1 MERERENRES
11 TVRNKSK
18 AFAATWPLKCPFF
31 FPFFFCCFSDTHRH
45 GLSQY
50 LPCQRGCPCGLML
63 FVLCGSLLADR
74 LSWANINLR
83 WLLSHVKLMASMAL
97 SKLFQKQ
104 SGKKKK
110 KNETKRKTKNG
121 LHWDYEWNVSRGKK
135 EWDRVCTC
143 ERHYDVAQSRVLLS
157 HSSRLERNC

>member
-1 MERERENRES
+1 M
-11 TVRNKSK
+11 
-18 AFAATWPLKCPFF
+18 PFF
-31 FPFFFCCFSDTHRH
+31 FPFFFVVFQTHTDT

-97 SKLFQKQ
+97 SKLFRKQ
-104 SGKKKK
+104 SGKKTK
-110 KNETKRKTKNG
+110 TKRKERPKMDYIETTSETCRVEKKNG
-121 LHWDYEWNVSRGKK
+121 TAFVPVKDTTTSHSHGSSSRIPRDWNVIVNVVVVVGGGC
-135 EWDRVCTC
+135 VPVG
-143 ERHYDVAQSRVLLS
+143 VAKTLI
-157 HSSRLERNC
+157 